1 MILLDVPRG
10 RLALSLRSLRNRRGK
25 RRPFR
30 AAWRHAAE
38 GITTGPHRMP
48 FESILTEIYL
58 CRACSC
64 QDILCSA
71 HRHILAEIYLC
82 HACPCHEIRVCR
94 MPALVWASVCSGG

>member
-48 FESILTEIYL
+48 
-58 CRACSC
+58 A
-64 QDILCSA
+64 
-71 HRHILAEIYLC
+71 
-82 HACPCHEIRVCR
+82 
-94 MPALVWASVCSGG
+94 